1 MLLDTWRISPPAPN
15 TWYNCQTVII
25 YILEDNSSIRELEAY
40 ALKAAGFEVRGFS
53 DADGFLEAARQDPPS
68 LAILDVMLPG
78 AIDGLEVMKRLRRFS
93 PRTFVIIASA
103 KGSEFDRVRG
113 LDLGAD
119 DYLAKPFSMLEM
131 TSRVKAVLRRGGV
144 GESEKLSAGDVV
156 LDKSGHTV
164 IVSGQSVSLTRR
176 EFQLLEIF
184 LSNPKRVFSREALLV
199 RVWGTDGALETRTV
213 DMHIAS
219 LRAKLGRSAAIAT
232 VRGVGYK
239 LGDAE

>member
-1 MLLDTWRISPPAPN
+1 M
-15 TWYNCQTVII
+15 I
-25 YILEDNSSIRELEAY
+25 YILEDDSSIRELEAY

-53 DADGFLEAARQDPPS
+53 DADDFLRAARDAPPA

-78 AIDGLEVMKRLRRFS
+78 AVDGLEAMRLLREFS
-93 PRTFVIIASA
+93 PHTFVIIASA

-131 TSRVKAVLRRGGV
+131 TSRVKAVLRRGAGASQ
-144 GESEKLSAGDVV
+144 SEKLSAGDVV
-156 LDKSGHTV
+156 LDKTGHTV
-164 IVSGQSVSLTRR
+164 SVCGSSVQLTRR

-184 LSNPKRVFSREALLV
+184 LSHPKRVFTREALLE
-199 RVWGTDGALETRTV
+199 RVWGTGGALETRTV

-219 LRAKLGRSAAIAT
+219 LRSKLGAAGAVET

-239 LGDAE
+239 LGGAK

>member
-1 MLLDTWRISPPAPN
+1 M
-15 TWYNCQTVII
+15 I
-25 YILEDNSSIRELEAY
+25 YILEDDSSVRELEAY
-40 ALKAAGFEVRGFS
+40 ALRAAGFEVCGYS
-53 DADGFLEAARQDPPS
+53 DADSFLKAAQDTPPS

-78 AIDGLEVMKRLRRFS
+78 SVDGLEAMKRLREFS
-93 PRTFVIIASA
+93 PHTFVIIASA

-131 TSRVKAVLRRGGV
+131 TSRVKAVLRRSAGTLAP
-144 GESEKLSAGDVV
+144 EKLVAGDVV
-156 LDKSGHTV
+156 LDKAGHTV
-164 IVSGQSVSLTRR
+164 SVSGRGVQLTRR

-184 LSNPKRVFSREALLV
+184 LSHPRRVFTREALLE
-199 RVWGTDGALETRTV
+199 RVWGADGILETRTV

-219 LRAKLGRSAAIAT
+219 LRSKLGDAAVVET

-239 LGDAE
+239 LGGAK